1 MRNIDRFGTELIPF
15 LESPLSGACC
25 ITLEATEVPVV
36 SSIYDACVLA
46 CCMRVV
52 CVLYACCM
60 RVCFVSVLVSWQRF
74 ILAFVDVIRACARVH
89 ACACMNAL
97 VDTVLISILG
107 VCLNTLEQAPLK
119 RGSGG
124 RLYLIRCIMVWLMYP
139 F

>member
-52 CVLYACCM
+52 CV
-60 RVCFVSVLVSWQRF
+60 FVLFPCWLVGNVS
-74 ILAFVDVIRACARVH
+74 
-89 ACACMNAL
+89 
-97 VDTVLISILG
+97 
-107 VCLNTLEQAPLK
+107 
-119 RGSGG
+119 
-124 RLYLIRCIMVWLMYP
+124 YLHLWM
-139 F
+139 